1 MRTDMLH
8 DNLFGLVEKYTGA
21 AKDKNSE
28 RIAEAAAELKE
39 SAKNIRAEF
48 RKNEESGVLGTKSK
62 AFIAKIK
69 PLIDQYA
76 QSAEAIANLTGT
88 DFAELEKGRLDF
100 NEKFKVLEKEMGDFN
115 AHLQGDIEKTK
126 SLANST
132 ITQSFALL
140 GGVVVVMAIV
150 LISVA
155 VVTYRGI
162 SHGLGVLENTIAK
175 VNKGDMTVRTRLKTS
190 DELGHVGRSFDALL
204 SERIAEL
211 ESKNRENEVLNNSAI
226 GLLEAVYAL
235 SEKNLT
241 VRAPVTEDIVGTIAS
256 SVNQLADE
264 TGRTLGGVQQV
275 ANKVRMLAEM
285 VQQQGR
291 VVESAAN
298 RERTLLGAMGQT
310 LESTAQHLVEV
321 GSISS
326 ESAKV
331 AARTAN
337 ATNAARQAVD
347 GTLLGMESLREG
359 IAETEKR
366 FKRLGER
373 SQEISAAIALVN
385 TISERTH
392 VLSLNASMQAATAGE
407 AGRGF
412 VVVAQEV
419 QRLSDSSRQAT
430 AEIARLVGNIQA
442 EANETLITMNSLIA
456 DVVSQT
462 DLARKAGAEMTQTE
476 QATAELVQMVRQIAA
491 LSVKQQEMAHTLQ
504 ANVRNLNEGV
514 DQTVS
519 AIVNQSQATQT
530 LAQHSQELT
539 HSVAQ
544 FNVGVL
550 PQPT

>member
-1 MRTDMLH
+1 
-8 DNLFGLVEKYTGA
+8 
-21 AKDKNSE
+21 
-28 RIAEAAAELKE
+28 
-39 SAKNIRAEF
+39 
-48 RKNEESGVLGTKSK
+48 
-62 AFIAKIK
+62 
-69 PLIDQYA
+69 
-76 QSAEAIANLTGT
+76 
-88 DFAELEKGRLDF
+88 
-100 NEKFKVLEKEMGDFN
+100 
-115 AHLQGDIEKTK
+115 
-126 SLANST
+126 
-132 ITQSFALL
+132 
-140 GGVVVVMAIV
+140 
-150 LISVA
+150 
-155 VVTYRGI
+155 
-162 SHGLGVLENTIAK
+162 
-175 VNKGDMTVRTRLKTS
+175 
-190 DELGHVGRSFDALL
+190 
-204 SERIAEL
+204 
-211 ESKNRENEVLNNSAI
+211 
-226 GLLEAVYAL
+226 
-235 SEKNLT
+235 
-241 VRAPVTEDIVGTIAS
+241 
-256 SVNQLADE
+256 
-264 TGRTLGGVQQV
+264 
-275 ANKVRMLAEM
+275 
-285 VQQQGR
+285 
-291 VVESAAN
+291 
-298 RERTLLGAMGQT
+298 
-310 LESTAQHLVEV
+310 
-321 GSISS
+321 
-326 ESAKV
+326 
-331 AARTAN
+331 
-337 ATNAARQAVD
+337 
-347 GTLLGMESLREG
+347 MESLREG